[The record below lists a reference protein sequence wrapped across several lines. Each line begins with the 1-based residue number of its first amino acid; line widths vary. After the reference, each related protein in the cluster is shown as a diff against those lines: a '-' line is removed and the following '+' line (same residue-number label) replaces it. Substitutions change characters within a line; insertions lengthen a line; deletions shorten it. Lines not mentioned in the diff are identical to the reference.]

1 MRSKYL
7 CLAASTAL
15 ALAIG
20 APVAANS
27 NAAAADSTLAPPEEK
42 KICRASAETGSLI
55 KKRKA
60 CLTRAQW
67 KAVDDQHEQEAHK
80 MIQDSTTRPKGE

>member
-1 MRSKYL
+1 MSMKIP
-7 CLAASTAL
+7 CLALSLAAAFGVATSAL
-15 ALAIG
+15 AAD
-20 APVAANS
+20 AATS
-27 NAAAADSTLAPPEEK
+27 PPQEER
-42 KICRASAETGSLI
+42 KICRASTETGSLV

-60 CLTRAQW
+60 CLTKAQW

>member
-1 MRSKYL
+1 MRSKHL
-7 CLAASTAL
+7 CLAVSTAV
-15 ALAIG
+15 ALAVG
-20 APVAANS
+20 TPVFANS
-27 NAAAADSTLAPPEEK
+27 STATDSTLAPPEEK
-42 KICRASAETGSLI
+42 RICRASTETGSLI

-80 MIQDSTTRPKGE
+80 MIQESTTRPKGE